1 MPARELRVWVP
12 VGLLGL
18 GCALLLLAKQQ
29 ESAPLPAP
37 VESALPD
44 SLFGLASWD
53 IEISPEE
60 QRIAGMTNYV
70 LRTFGADSSR
80 YDFSVYVGYY
90 EQQTQGK
97 SIHSPK
103 NCLPGAG
110 WEAVSSETRTIT
122 TSMGSF
128 EVNRYLLANKSA
140 RAIVYYWYQ
149 GRGRI
154 SWNEYAVKWDL
165 LRDKAL
171 HGRSEEALVRVV
183 VPVRGSLEDADE
195 VGLRVAAEAIPGV
208 FRTLP
213 TFPGREPG
221 AATVAMRGAGAVH
234 PRQ

>member
-1 MPARELRVWVP
+1 MSVRSVRMWVP

-29 ESAPLPAP
+29 ESVPLPAP
-37 VESALPD
+37 VEASLPD
-44 SLFGLASWD
+44 SLFGMASWD
-53 IEISPEE
+53 LVISDEE
-60 QRIAGMTNYV
+60 QRVAGMSNYV
-70 LRTFGADSSR
+70 LRTFGADSTQ

-110 WEAVSSETRTIT
+110 WEAVSSETRTIS

-154 SWNEYAVKWDL
+154 AWNEYAVKWDL
-165 LRDKAL
+165 LRDKAV

-183 VPVRGSLEDADE
+183 VPVRGSEEEADAI
-195 VGLRVAAEAIPGV
+195 GQAAAAEAIPGV

-221 AATVAMRGAGAVH
+221 APVIAGPGTSAVLS
-234 PRQ
+234 RQ

>member
-1 MPARELRVWVP
+1 MSVRELRVWVP
-12 VGLLGL
+12 VGLLGF

-29 ESAPLPAP
+29 EAAPLQTP
-37 VESALPD
+37 VEAALPD
-44 SLFGLASWD
+44 TLFGLASWD
-53 IEISPEE
+53 IAISPEE

-70 LRTFGADSSR
+70 LRTFGADSTR

-128 EVNRYLLANKSA
+128 EVNRYMLANKSA
-140 RAIVYYWYQ
+140 RAVVYYWYQ

-154 SWNEYAVKWDL
+154 AWNEYAVKWDL

-171 HGRSEEALVRVV
+171 HGRSEEALVRIV
-183 VPVRGSLEDADE
+183 VPVRELSEDEADAMAQE
-195 VGLRVAAEAIPGV
+195 AARALIPRVFEALPDGPGD
-208 FRTLP
+208 RS
-213 TFPGREPG
+213 
-221 AATVAMRGAGAVH
+221 A
-234 PRQ
+234 